1 MNRDKARVAVYA
13 MGGFY
18 LLYLAWQMY
27 GELSTAGS
35 EKPLMIGFM
44 IFFTI
49 IGAGLAGW
57 GCTAAGRQPET
68 GWRHRSRKKRLRIR
82 KTNLTKINW
91 NNM

>member
-57 GCTAAGRQPET
+57 GLNSGWKAASGRSAGVKEAKQSDEE
-68 GWRHRSRKKRLRIR
+68 SEEASDEVK
-82 KTNLTKINW
+82 
-91 NNM
+91 

>member
-49 IGAGLAGW
+49 IGAGLAGGGLYSSW
-57 GCTAAGRQPET
+57 KAASGRSAGVKEAKQSEEE
-68 GWRHRSRKKRLRIR
+68 SEEASDEVK
-82 KTNLTKINW
+82 
-91 NNM
+91 

>member
-18 LLYLAWQMY
+18 LLSLAWQMY

-57 GCTAAGRQPET
+57 GLYSGWKAASGRSAGVKEAKQSDEE
-68 GWRHRSRKKRLRIR
+68 SEEASDEVK
-82 KTNLTKINW
+82 
-91 NNM
+91 

>member
-49 IGAGLAGW
+49 IGAELAGW
-57 GCTAAGRQPET
+57 GLYSGWKAASGRSAGVKEAKQSDEE
-68 GWRHRSRKKRLRIR
+68 SEEASDEVK
-82 KTNLTKINW
+82 
-91 NNM
+91 

>member
-57 GCTAAGRQPET
+57 GLYTSWKAASGRSAGVKEAKQSDEE
-68 GWRHRSRKKRLRIR
+68 SEEASDEVK
-82 KTNLTKINW
+82 
-91 NNM
+91 

>member
-57 GCTAAGRQPET
+57 GLYSGWKAASGRSAGVKEAKQSNEE
-68 GWRHRSRKKRLRIR
+68 SEEASDEVK
-82 KTNLTKINW
+82 
-91 NNM
+91 

>member
-35 EKPLMIGFM
+35 EN
-44 IFFTI
+44 
-49 IGAGLAGW
+49 
-57 GCTAAGRQPET
+57 R
-68 GWRHRSRKKRLRIR
+68 
-82 KTNLTKINW
+82 
-91 NNM
+91 

>member
-57 GCTAAGRQPET
+57 GLYSGWKTASGRSAGVKEAKQSDEE
-68 GWRHRSRKKRLRIR
+68 SKEASDEVK
-82 KTNLTKINW
+82 
-91 NNM
+91 

>member
-57 GCTAAGRQPET
+57 GLYSSWKAASR
-68 GWRHRSRKKRLRIR
+68 RSAGVEEAKQSDEESEEASDEVK
-82 KTNLTKINW
+82 
-91 NNM
+91 

>member
-27 GELSTAGS
+27 WELSTAGS

-57 GCTAAGRQPET
+57 GLYSGWKTARDRMAASEPEEA
-68 GWRHRSRKKRLRIR
+68 SENPEDKSDENKLE
-82 KTNLTKINW
+82 
-91 NNM
+91 

>member
-57 GCTAAGRQPET
+57 GLYSGWKAASGRSAGVKEAKQSDEE
-68 GWRHRSRKKRLRIR
+68 SEEASDEVK
-82 KTNLTKINW
+82 
-91 NNM
+91 

>member
-44 IFFTI
+44 IFFII

-57 GCTAAGRQPET
+57 GLYSSWKAVSGRSAGVEEAKQSDEE
-68 GWRHRSRKKRLRIR
+68 SEEASDEVK
-82 KTNLTKINW
+82 
-91 NNM
+91 